1 MVVKIEPR
9 RKWRR
14 GHRTYHGSHKK
25 WRGGG
30 SRGGR
35 GKAGMHKHK
44 WTYTVKYAKDH
55 FGKRGFKSV
64 KQKRLKK
71 KEGSLNLIDLSKL
84 IEKFKDKLEK
94 VDGFLKIKLKDF
106 GYTKLLGRG
115 KITHPII
122 VEVENVTAKAKEK
135 IEKVGGKVV
144 TPDAKNSG

>member
-71 KEGSLNLIDLSKL
+71 KETSLNLIDLSKL

-94 VDGFLKIKLKDF
+94 IDGFLKIKLKDF
-106 GYTKLLGRG
+106 GYTKLLGKG
-115 KITHPII
+115 KITQPII

>member
-64 KQKRLKK
+64 KQKKSKK
-71 KEGSLNLIDLSKL
+71 KEASLNLIDLSKL

-122 VEVENVTAKAKEK
+122 VEVENVTAKQKKRLKKLEEK
-135 IEKVGGKVV
+135 W
-144 TPDAKNSG
+144 